1 MMRGLYRVGCLL
13 AVAASFSG
21 LALGQDQATR
31 ERQAL
36 KRAQQ
41 QAQKA
46 AKDLAGVQEKL
57 TTIEAEKAK
66 VTEELGGIKASLQ
79 TQSGRAATLQK
90 QLLAMTEE
98 RDTLKQQSIEQRTAS
113 EQIVQGLNTRLS
125 QLERELSLALE
136 QGKKLEA
143 VRAGQVQQ
151 MAACEDRN
159 ARLYAVGRS
168 VVDECR
174 DRSARDTSLR
184 LEPFTGIA
192 RVEIENRLEAQ
203 RDQLDA
209 QKSQPANSAK

>member
-1 MMRGLYRVGCLL
+1 
-13 AVAASFSG
+13 
-21 LALGQDQATR
+21 
-31 ERQAL
+31 
-36 KRAQQ
+36 
-41 QAQKA
+41 
-46 AKDLAGVQEKL
+46 LAGVQEKL

-98 RDTLKQQSIEQRTAS
+98 RDTLKQQAIEQRTAS
-113 EQIVQGLNTRLS
+113 EQLVQGLNTRLS

-136 QGKKLEA
+136 KGKTLEA
-143 VRAGQVQQ
+143 VRVGQVQQ

-159 ARLYAVGRS
+159 AKLYAVGRS

-192 RVEIENRLEAQ
+192 RVEIENRLETQ